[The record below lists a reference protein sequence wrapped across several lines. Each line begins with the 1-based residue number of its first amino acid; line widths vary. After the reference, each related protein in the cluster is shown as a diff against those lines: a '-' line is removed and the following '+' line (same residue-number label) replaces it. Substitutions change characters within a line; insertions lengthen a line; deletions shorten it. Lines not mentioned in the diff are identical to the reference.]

1 MKKGGHFVGSL
12 SYSAQDIRFTTKGDV
27 LYAIFLGQP
36 SDEVNITCLGTE
48 TGICGGR
55 VTRVSL
61 LGRDGELKF
70 EQDEEGLH
78 VTIPADLP
86 SENASAIKIEGLKIQ
101 GFDPQIEDRLRG
113 SLWQTEKHIPVV
125 KFRGD
130 RAVLKAEDATL
141 VGDRINTEHKDG
153 GKTNI
158 GFWDDSSEY
167 ASWRVEVP
175 AALTYEVYGRFAAQ
189 RQGSF
194 QIQVGGASLAGE
206 PPVTGAWDKFETIQV
221 GTIKVDQ
228 AGAQEVKVVPIAS
241 GWAAMNLSFI
251 EFRVVP

>member
-1 MKKGGHFVGSL
+1 
-12 SYSAQDIRFTTKGDV
+12 
-27 LYAIFLGQP
+27 
-36 SDEVNITCLGTE
+36 
-48 TGICGGR
+48 

-61 LGRDGELKF
+61 LGHDGELKF

-78 VTIPADLP
+78 VTIPGDLP
-86 SENASAIKIEGLKIQ
+86 SENASAIEIEGLKIQ

-113 SLWQTEKHIPVV
+113 SLWQTEKHIPVI
-125 KFRGD
+125 KFCEAK
-130 RAVLKAEDATL
+130 AVLKAEDATL
-141 VGDRINTEHKDG
+141 VGDRINTEARDG

-167 ASWRVEVP
+167 VSWRVEFP

-194 QIQVGGASLAGE
+194 QVQVGGASLVGR
-206 PPVTGAWDKFETIQV
+206 PPVTGGWDKFETIRL
-221 GTIKVDQ
+221 GTIKVDR
-228 AGAQEVKVVPIAS
+228 AGAQEVKVVPVAS
-241 GWAAMNLSFI
+241 EWAAMNLSFV